1 MSYRLLQKIIKYITR
16 NFSLLVT
23 PFLIVL
29 ILFFM
34 SGCGAKKKAAE
45 EAFEL
50 APEKERILTPAQKRV
65 AAWHAL
71 MREKRGAPEM
81 EMLKSVNS
89 FFNNLEFVDD
99 LYLWGTEDYWATPQE
114 MLTINGG
121 DCEDFATAKYFTLRH
136 LEIPDEKMRLTYVKS
151 LTFEQPHMVLS
162 FYQEPTA
169 EPLILDSL
177 VDAILTASK
186 RPDLLPIYSFNG
198 QGLWLTRKQSSDR
211 LRGSDNLSLWQELRQ
226 RFTQEAI
233 AAPLPE

>member
-71 MREKRGAPEM
+71 MREKKGAPEM
-81 EMLKSVNS
+81 EKMESVNS

-136 LEIPDEKMRLTYVKS
+136 LEVPDEKMRLTYVKS

>member
-1 MSYRLLQKIIKYITR
+1 MSYLPHQRIIKYITG

-23 PFLIVL
+23 PLLTVL
-29 ILFFM
+29 ILFSM
-34 SGCGAKKKAAE
+34 SGCGAKKKVAE

-50 APEKERILTPAQKRV
+50 TPEKERILTPAQKRV
-65 AAWHAL
+65 TAWHAL

-177 VDAILTASK
+177 IDAILTASK

-198 QGLWLTRKQSSDR
+198 HGLWLTRKQSSDR

>member
-1 MSYRLLQKIIKYITR
+1 MSDRLHQKTIKYMAR

-23 PFLIVL
+23 PVLIVL

-45 EAFEL
+45 EAVEL
-50 APEKERILTPAQKRV
+50 APAKERILTPAQKRI

-81 EMLKSVNS
+81 ERLKSVNS

-151 LTFEQPHMVLS
+151 LMFEQPHMVLS
-162 FYQEPTA
+162 FYQEPNA

-177 VDAILTASK
+177 VDEILAASK

-198 QGLWLTRKQSSDR
+198 KGLWLTRKQRSDR
-211 LRGSDNLSLWQELRQ
+211 LRDSDNLSLWQELRQ
-226 RFTQEAI
+226 RFNQEAI
-233 AAPLPE
+233 AAPLPD

>member
-136 LEIPDEKMRLTYVKS
+136 LEVPDEKMRLTYVKS

-177 VDAILTASK
+177 IDAILTASK

-198 QGLWLTRKQSSDR
+198 HGLWLTRKQSSDR